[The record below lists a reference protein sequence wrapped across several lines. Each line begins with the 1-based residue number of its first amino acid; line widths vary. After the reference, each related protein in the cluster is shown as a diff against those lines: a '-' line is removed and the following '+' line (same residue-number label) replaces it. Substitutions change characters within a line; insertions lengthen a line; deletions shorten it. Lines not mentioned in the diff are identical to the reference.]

1 MNESMREKV
10 SKDAMTSE
18 PSNTNVSSPELSEM
32 KDETC
37 EQTKMQ
43 EEMVKLLTSLLKVF
57 TQPAK
62 SGDGGG
68 APLDTSVRKTG
79 SKPAIDAK
87 WPYGSYAATAGKQV
101 TNMGSGS
108 PR

>member
-1 MNESMREKV
+1 MKESMREKV
-10 SKDAMTSE
+10 GKDVVTSE

-43 EEMVKLLTSLLKVF
+43 AEMVKVLTSLLKVF
-57 TQPAK
+57 TEPAK
-62 SGDGGG
+62 SGDGG
-68 APLDTSVRKTG
+68 AASLDTAVRKTG
-79 SKPAIDAK
+79 SKPTKDAK
-87 WPYGSYAATAGKQV
+87 WPYGSHSATAGKQI
-101 TNMGSGS
+101 TNMGSSS